1 MASVGAIWL
10 ARSAVNRKVCWF
22 KHSRER
28 FSFYSAHTFTH
39 LSTRSLFRKLWL
51 FEYHRQAKDKLLKN
65 PGRTQYILPF
75 NI

>member
-1 MASVGAIWL
+1 MASVAQLVSAIGCKPESW
-10 ARSAVNRKVCWF
+10 WF
-22 KHSRER
+22 KPTRER

-65 PGRTQYILPF
+65 QGRAQYILPF